1 MPRPCGDCGRGTFA
15 GLGWLAEP
23 GDDESVPVADALGA
37 TSGALASAPGPA
49 APSAEASRA
58 LDGSIAGRSDAD
70 ADAASPGTATGGA
83 AVPLLFGQL
92 GGDAWRGVAEAGLTA
107 ATGTADAGDGTAVR
121 TSAVGLA
128 AVPVAEAV
136 VTRLLASD
144 GLATLAAMAGRS
156 CPAGAPANRSAGCR
170 ADGVANVAF
179 MVAARPDAGWVAWTF
194 AAAVGGAEE
203 NAAELAIPSADR
215 GAGIS
220 GEGAPCPSEP
230 PAPAT
235 VCPLSDPVA
244 ATAAAAATGAP
255 TAGDV
260 TAGDVTAGDVTAG
273 PVEGDGVDEAGSLGA
288 GRSGGTAIAIATWGT
303 VGEAGAVLFLS
314 GLATEAEEMETPS
327 ARDRTGDAAAVAGVL
342 PADAD
347 PDADMGVAAT
357 GRRCGAET
365 TWNPPC

>member
-23 GDDESVPVADALGA
+23 GDDKSVPVADALGA
-37 TSGALASAPGPA
+37 MGGALASAPGPA

-58 LDGSIAGRSDAD
+58 PDGSIAGRSE
-70 ADAASPGTATGGA
+70 ADAASPGTATGA
-83 AVPLLFGQL
+83 AAAPLLFGQL
-92 GGDAWRGVAEAGLTA
+92 GGDAWRCVAEAGLTA

-128 AVPVAEAV
+128 AVPVAGAV

-144 GLATLAAMAGRS
+144 GLATLPAMAGRS
-156 CPAGAPANRSAGCR
+156 GPAGAPANRSAVCR

-215 GAGIS
+215 GAGMS

-260 TAGDVTAGDVTAG
+260 TAGDVTAG

-288 GRSGGTAIAIATWGT
+288 GRSGGTASAIATWGT

-314 GLATEAEEMETPS
+314 GLATESEEMEDAS
-327 ARDRTGDAAAVAGVL
+327 ARDRTGDAAAVSAVL

-365 TWNPPC
+365 SRNPPC